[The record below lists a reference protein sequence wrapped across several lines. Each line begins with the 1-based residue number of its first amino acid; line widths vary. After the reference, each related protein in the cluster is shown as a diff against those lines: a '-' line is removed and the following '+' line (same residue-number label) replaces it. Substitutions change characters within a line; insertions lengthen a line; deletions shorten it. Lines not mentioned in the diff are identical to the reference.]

1 MEKLLL
7 AAGFLLPEERITEV
21 KKQESL
27 MNAIEIAGL
36 YKQFSGKRMT
46 TVDALKGLD
55 LMIAAGEVF
64 GFLGPNGAG
73 KSTTIKLVMGL
84 LRPTSGTARIMGMD
98 AGHAESRRHV
108 GYLPEN
114 PAFYEYLSA
123 EEYIAFVGSH
133 FRMDGKLLA
142 QRSEEVLKRLD
153 LWEARKRP
161 MRGYSKGMVQRVGL
175 AQTLVHDPDVYIFD
189 EPMSGLDPIGRAL
202 VKDIILDLKRRGKC
216 VFFSTHITD
225 DVEKVCDR
233 VGVIV
238 KGNLVA
244 LDRVENILRS
254 GVEGYVIHLQL
265 PGTDGVTFAGFEALR
280 CSNLVS
286 EFYVPCSAFNAFMGN
301 VNASGIE
308 VVLVETKRRDLED
321 FFLTLVKNNPGA

>member
-1 MEKLLL
+1 
-7 AAGFLLPEERITEV
+7 
-21 KKQESL
+21 
-27 MNAIEIAGL
+27 MNAIEIKGL

-46 TVDALKGLD
+46 KVDALKGLD
-55 LMIAAGEVF
+55 LTIAAGEVF

-84 LRPTSGTARIMGMD
+84 LRPTSGTTRIMGMD
-98 AGHAESRRHV
+98 ASQAESRSNV

-114 PAFYEYLSA
+114 PAFYDYLSA
-123 EEYIAFVGSH
+123 EEYIDFVGSQ
-133 FRMDGKLLA
+133 FKMDTALLK
-142 QRSEEVLKRLD
+142 RCSEEVLQRLD

-175 AQTLVHDPDVYIFD
+175 AQALVHDPDVYILD

-202 VKDIILDLKRRGKC
+202 VKDIILDLKKRGKC

-244 LDRVENILRS
+244 VDRVENILRN

-265 PGTDGVTFAGFEALR
+265 PEAASQIFAGIEALR
-280 CSNLVS
+280 RTDSIS
-286 EFYVPCSAFNAFMGN
+286 EFYVPCSAFNTFMGE
-301 VNASGIE
+301 VNTFGTE

-321 FFLTLVKNNPGA
+321 FFLALVKSAQGG

>member
-1 MEKLLL
+1 
-7 AAGFLLPEERITEV
+7 
-21 KKQESL
+21 
-27 MNAIEIAGL
+27 MNAIEITGL
-36 YKQFSGKRMT
+36 NKQFAGKRMT
-46 TVDALKGLD
+46 KVDAVKGLD
-55 LMIAAGEVF
+55 LTIAQGEVF

-84 LRPTSGTARIMGMD
+84 LRPTTGMTSIMGLD
-98 AGHAESRRHV
+98 ASHAESRRHV

-114 PAFYEYLSA
+114 PAFYDYLSA
-123 EEYIAFVGSH
+123 EEYIAFVGAQ
-133 FRMDGKLLA
+133 FKMEPALLA
-142 QRSEEVLKRLD
+142 RRSEEVLKQLD

-175 AQTLVHDPDVYIFD
+175 AQALVHDPDVYILD

-202 VKDIILDLKRRGKC
+202 VKEIILDLKKRGKC

-238 KGNLVA
+238 KGSLVA
-244 LDRVENILRS
+244 VDRVENILRS
-254 GVEGYVIHLQL
+254 GVDGYLVHLKL
-265 PGTDGVTFAGFEALR
+265 AETDSRIFAGIAALR
-280 CSNLVS
+280 CNSLVS
-286 EFYVPCSAFNAFMGN
+286 EFYVPCNVFNGFMGE
-301 VNASGIE
+301 VNSSGTE

-321 FFLTLVKNNPGA
+321 FFLSLVGSGRMSDQI